1 MMRHTAVILTILVA
15 ATAARADTTS
25 QLVRPKRDVVVAYRS
40 GGRADGLASGQGGT
54 VTMRFTGQSRR
65 IRIDSADGRGYVVVD
80 TDANRMTVV
89 NLDHHSFTDQPVD
102 ANIMATFQTT
112 NVTYR
117 TAGTDTV
124 AGIPC
129 TNYDVTVDGQAGQ
142 RHDDH
147 AGHRA
152 LARGAAGARGAV
164 GKHPAGRGWHNSGT
178 VPRRRTDFARSFY
191 PRFLADCQP
200 PAAQP

>member
-1 MMRHTAVILTILVA
+1 M
-15 ATAARADTTS
+15 
-25 QLVRPKRDVVVAYRS
+25 VVAYRS

-142 RHDDH
+142 RCLTAD
-147 AGHRA
+147 GVLLR
-152 LARGAAGARGAV
+152 ARGAGHDPSRELEAVKVTYGDQPAFLFDVPAPDPSASSHRTGPMIPMGPMDTPRGSTWGPGA
-164 GKHPAGRGWHNSGT
+164 
-178 VPRRRTDFARSFY
+178 AR
-191 PRFLADCQP
+191 
-200 PAAQP
+200 